1 MKVSAFTAICFLILL
16 STASAQD
23 ASRRMTD
30 RPARPAAT
38 PPARTNAAETSA
50 DYRLAAGDKLRV
62 DVYKDQ
68 QLSQSLQIRPDGKIT
83 LPLVGDLQA
92 AGRTPIELRDGIAAA
107 LKDYIA
113 DPVVTVIV
121 LETSPQVVY
130 MMGEVNKPGTLP
142 IAGRLSIVQALAMA
156 GGFTDFANKKDIRVL
171 RKGSTGMQTLHFNY
185 KEAVDDSTEPML
197 LQPGDTVIVR

>member
-1 MKVSAFTAICFLILL
+1 M
-16 STASAQD
+16 
-23 ASRRMTD
+23 
-30 RPARPAAT
+30 
-38 PPARTNAAETSA
+38 
-50 DYRLAAGDKLRV
+50 
-62 DVYKDQ
+62 
-68 QLSQSLQIRPDGKIT
+68 
-83 LPLVGDLQA
+83 
-92 AGRTPIELRDGIAAA
+92 
-107 LKDYIA
+107 
-113 DPVVTVIV
+113 IV

-130 MMGEVNKPGTLP
+130 VMGEVNKPGTLP